1 MKLRETVDLSQIT
14 IEELTWNQQ
23 YFRFKQ
29 PLTFIPRWTVKQ
41 KELNLYVFAKNR
53 DRKLL
58 SKWLLCGILMWRLIK
73 MS

>member
-23 YFRFKQ
+23 DFRFKQ
-29 PLTFIPRWTVKQ
+29 PLTFIPRWTVEQ
-41 KELNLYVFAKNR
+41 KELNLYVFAENR

-58 SKWLLCGILMWRLIK
+58 IKWLLCGILMWRLIK